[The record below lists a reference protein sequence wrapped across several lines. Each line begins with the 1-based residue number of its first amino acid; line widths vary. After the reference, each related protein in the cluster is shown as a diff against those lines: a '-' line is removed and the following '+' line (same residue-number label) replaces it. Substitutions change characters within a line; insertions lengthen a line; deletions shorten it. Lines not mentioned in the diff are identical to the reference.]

1 MGLDLH
7 RVHEDFPDLH
17 PIPLSRDGG
26 ATAYRLQLPP
36 FKPGREFD
44 WAELRLPRG
53 FPHHERA
60 QVVLSPD
67 AVLRVP
73 HLDNAGIL
81 CTKGDPGPAQGH
93 SPEERILL
101 LLQAYQEQFLEP
113 WLTGALDDHFAGE
126 ALNYWFI
133 EVARARSSRDPVRA
147 VWTVDDCPRR
157 PTVRRGLLLIPER
170 IVIAADE
177 DFPISKRLVQTMGNR
192 ASQRIRV
199 LIADIP
205 IAHALT
211 PSTWPRTASDLDRLL
226 NGRLR
231 PAQRQQFRHPL
242 TRRGRSIH
250 RIVLLRNP
258 EGAFAYLLPGGPAT
272 VVDVGSRKKTYPS
285 LTTPLAL
292 DVTRLDPSWT
302 VGRDRHPEVSDRQ
315 GKRVLVLGAGA
326 LGSPV
331 VDHLAKAGIGFITLV
346 DPEILAPANIGRH
359 LLGAESIGLKK
370 AEAVAQRVNVG
381 HPATFVTPQTM
392 SAERWLNQNTLV
404 GVDVILDLTGEPDVR
419 WHIDRIRSDS
429 PRPLLIGWME
439 PYVAAAHACILP
451 AEIPWMQGTS
461 DPMTDL
467 EAVTWPDEVIRLEPG
482 CSSRFQS
489 YTAAAAAH
497 AVALI
502 VENALK
508 LIDGTNGA
516 TSPKVVSWVRGQQF
530 LDERWPDLALRA
542 WAKGAAPHDG
552 LTMERPFP

>member
-1 MGLDLH
+1 MGLDLY
-7 RVHEDFPDLH
+7 RVCEDFPDLH
-17 PIPLSRDGG
+17 LTPLSRDGG

-60 QVVLSPD
+60 QIVLSPD
-67 AVLRVP
+67 AVLRAP
-73 HLDNAGIL
+73 HLDSAGVL
-81 CTKGDPGPAQGH
+81 CTNGDPGPAQGH

-113 WLTGALDDHFAGE
+113 WLTGALDNHFAGE
-126 ALNYWFI
+126 ALNYWLI
-133 EVARARSSRDPVRA
+133 EVARVRSHRDPVRA

-157 PTVRRGLLLIPER
+157 PTVRQGILLVPER

-177 DFPISKRLVQTMGNR
+177 DIPIAKRLVQTMGNR

-231 PAQRQQFRHPL
+231 PTQRQQFRHPL
-242 TRRGRSIH
+242 SRRGRGIH

-272 VVDVGSRKKTYPS
+272 VVDLGSRKKTYPS
-285 LTTPLAL
+285 QTTPLPL

-302 VGRDRHPEVSDRQ
+302 VGRDQHPEVSERQ
-315 GKRVLVLGAGA
+315 GKHVLVLGAGA

-331 VDHLAKAGIGFITLV
+331 VDHLARAGIGFITLV
-346 DPEILAPANIGRH
+346 DPEILVPANIGRH

-370 AEAVAQRVNVG
+370 AEAVAQRVNFG
-381 HPATFVTPQTM
+381 HPATFVTPQPM
-392 SAERWLNQNTLV
+392 SAERWLKQNTLA

-419 WHIDRIRSDS
+419 WHIDRIRSNS
-429 PRPLLIGWME
+429 QCPLLIGWME

-451 AEIPWMQGTS
+451 AETPWMKGTS
-461 DPMTDL
+461 DLMRDL
-467 EAVTWPDEVIRLEPG
+467 EAVTWPDEVIRQEPG

-508 LIDGTNGA
+508 LIDGTNYVA
-516 TSPKVVSWVRGQQF
+516 SPKVVSWVRGQQF
-530 LDERWPDLALRA
+530 LDKHWPGLALRA
-542 WAKGAAPHDG
+542 WAKGAALHDG